1 MPTSS
6 AATAVEPISA
16 STPTLPV
23 VNLQRWRHGSAE
35 EQKVFAVEVREI
47 CHDVG
52 FFYLV
57 GHEVSDDFLATYFEL
72 LKVFFALPHAT
83 KASIDKHK
91 SPYFRG
97 WEREGAELTNNRPDI
112 REQLD
117 VSSEYPPSA
126 LDVSPAYLRL
136 YGPNQWLPED
146 VLPGFRELVEEFFLS
161 MGALAN
167 ELMEV
172 FAVGLGL
179 PRGHFAEQFGAR
191 PHSLAKLIRYPATP
205 AGQAG
210 VNEHHDA
217 GFLTLLLQHGVS
229 GLEALA
235 PTGEWIN
242 VEPRPEAIVVNLG
255 EMLQEMSGN
264 YFVATTHRVITS
276 AERYST
282 AYFHGPD
289 LNTPLDRLALHS
301 RFTAAVESSDR
312 HRTAGFMAKR
322 DELLSGKQGTV
333 SGGAGVYGQQLWNYY
348 VRSYP
353 ENVRLHHRDVF
364 VPSPA
369 PNDCRTI

>member
-6 AATAVEPISA
+6 PITTDLSEHPA
-16 STPTLPV
+16 TPTLPV
-23 VNLQRWRHGSAE
+23 VDLTHWRNGTAAE
-35 EQKVFAVEVREI
+35 QEAFAVEVREI

-52 FFYLV
+52 FFYLI
-57 GHEVSDDFLATYFEL
+57 GHGVPDGFLSPYFER
-72 LKVFFALPHAT
+72 LKAFFALPRSDRE
-83 KASIDKHK
+83 SIDKHK

-117 VSSEYPPSA
+117 VSSEYAPAPLDA
-126 LDVSPAYLRL
+126 LPAYLRL
-136 YGPNQWLPED
+136 YGPNQWLPEET
-146 VLPGFRELVEEFFLS
+146 LPGFRALVTEFFRR
-161 MGALAN
+161 MNDLAT

-179 PRGHFAEQFGAR
+179 PRSSFSDLFGER

-205 AGQAG
+205 QGHAG

-229 GLEALA
+229 GLQAVA
-235 PTGEWIN
+235 PTGEWID
-242 VEPRPEAIVVNLG
+242 VEPRPDAIIVNLG
-255 EMLQEMSGN
+255 EMLQEITGN
-264 YFVATTHRVITS
+264 YFVAATHRVIAS
-276 AERYST
+276 QERYST

-289 LNTPLDRLALHS
+289 LSTPLDRLPLAPE
-301 RFTAAVESSDR
+301 FAAAVEASER

-322 DELLSGKQGTV
+322 DELLSGQAGTL
-333 SGGAGVYGQQLWNYY
+333 STGAGIYGQQLWNYY

-353 ENVRLHHRDVF
+353 DNVRAHHHDVY
-364 VPSPA
+364 VPQA
-369 PNDCRTI
+369 NTTE

>member
-1 MPTSS
+1 MSTSPASIAHDSAPTS
-6 AATAVEPISA
+6 A
-16 STPTLPV
+16 PTLPV
-23 VNLQRWRHGSAE
+23 VDLQRWRRGSDAE
-35 EQKVFAVEVREI
+35 REAFAVEVRNV

-57 GHEVSDDFLATYFEL
+57 GHGVSEEFLAPYFEQ
-72 LKVFFALPHAT
+72 LKAFFALDESV
-83 KASIDKHK
+83 KSSIDKHK

-117 VSSEYPPSA
+117 VSTEYPPA
-126 LDVSPAYLRL
+126 PLDAVPPYLRL
-136 YGPNQWLPED
+136 YGPNQWLPEE
-146 VLPGFRELVEEFFLS
+146 VVPGFRGLVNEFFRS
-161 MGALAN
+161 MNALAI

-179 PRGHFAEQFGAR
+179 APTTFVELFGER

-205 AGQAG
+205 EGQAG
-210 VNEHHDA
+210 VNEHNDA

-229 GLEALA
+229 GLQALA
-235 PTGEWIN
+235 PNGVWID
-242 VEPRPEAIVVNLG
+242 VEPRPDAIVVNMG
-255 EMLQEMSGN
+255 EMLQEITGN
-264 YFVATTHRVITS
+264 YFVAATHRVITN

-289 LNTPLDRLALHS
+289 LSTPLDRLPLD
-301 RFTAAVESSDR
+301 RMFIDAVDASER

-333 SGGAGVYGQQLWNYY
+333 SSGAGIYGQQLWNYY

-353 ENVRLHHRDVF
+353 ENVRAHHRDV
-364 VPSPA
+364 VIPQAAPSE
-369 PNDCRTI
+369 